1 MFSKI
6 VVENFT
12 TFNNFEFDLVENKTD
27 KKAKKLAI
35 IYGENGIGKTCF
47 IKSIA
52 FLARTYRALIEIESA
67 RSFFSQ
73 MFTKE
78 ETNDESFI
86 RFYNSSLDEYRI
98 SGFLSNYRKLNC
110 EDNMKLQYELL
121 INKTKYV
128 YSMVFDKKSIIQ
140 EKLICNGLLV
150 FSCVN
155 KKVEFGEEGFTFDS
169 NISDMLRNAFNMYFG
184 EKHTFLAC
192 IKSSQKS
199 VSSSYFKH
207 AVPKQLLSFLSFLD
221 SIYVN
226 HKQDSRLLIRE
237 PERISAEFVYP
248 LVQGH
253 YSERMKKKLDKTSLA
268 LTMFYSSLYSNIE
281 SLSYKIETTGDGN
294 SQYHLFFNER
304 TNSGAA
310 SIPFEFES
318 TGTTK
323 LASLFI
329 AFYEVVKNKKIV
341 VYDEIDNGI
350 NDMLLKTIFDSLD
363 TCIGGQ
369 LIVTTHNTL
378 LLKNSIKK
386 NIYLLDRND
395 DLSVCSYSL
404 DEFGRKIQSGTDVV
418 GQYLKG
424 LYGGVPQ
431 SGAFSMEYIL
441 EALKDY
447 E

>member
-12 TFNNFEFDLVENKTD
+12 TFNNFEFDLIENKTD

-47 IKSIA
+47 IKSIY
-52 FLARTYRALIEIESA
+52 LLIRSYSSLVNIESE
-67 RSFFSQ
+67 RRFFFNFFSNEGKIDDG
-73 MFTKE
+73 FTKL
-78 ETNDESFI
+78 
-86 RFYNSSLDEYRI
+86 YNNNLDQYRI
-98 SGFLSNYRKLNC
+98 SGYLNEYRKLKC
-110 EDNMKLQYELL
+110 EDNMKVHYELI
-121 INKTKYV
+121 INKAKYS
-128 YSMVFDKKSIIQ
+128 YTMVFDNKSIIQ
-140 EKLICNGLLV
+140 EKLLCNGNIV
-150 FSCVN
+150 FNCVN
-155 KKVEFGEEGFTFDS
+155 KRIEFGELFDFDL
-169 NISDMLRNAFNMYFG
+169 NILELFKNAFNMYFG

-192 IKSSQKS
+192 IKSTQKS
-199 VSSSYFKH
+199 VGSSYFKH
-207 AVPKQLLSFLSFLD
+207 ALPKQLFNFLTFLD

-226 HKQDSRLLIRE
+226 LGQN
-237 PERISAEFVYP
+237 RIGQNVESDGISSEFVYP
-248 LVQGH
+248 LVHGR
-253 YSERMKKKLDKTSLA
+253 YNDKIKKKLDKTALG

-281 SLSYKIETTGDGN
+281 SLSYKKEITSDGN
-294 SQYHLFFNER
+294 SEYHLYFNEKDNNR
-304 TNSGAA
+304 II
-310 SIPFEFES
+310 SIPFEYES

-386 NIYLLDRND
+386 NIYLLDRNSD
-395 DLSVCSYSL
+395 SSICSYSL

>member
-52 FLARTYRALIEIESA
+52 FLMRTYKALINIESA
-67 RSFFSQ
+67 RSFFSN
-73 MFTKE
+73 MFNKVDNSDE
-78 ETNDESFI
+78 ELV
-86 RFYNSSLDEYRI
+86 RFYNSSLDEFRI
-98 SGFLSNYRKLNC
+98 SSFINGYRRLNC
-110 EDNMKLQYELL
+110 EDNMKLHYELL
-121 INKTKYV
+121 INKTKYL
-128 YSMVFDKKSIIQ
+128 YSMVFDNKSIIQ
-140 EKLICNGLLV
+140 EKLLCNGLV
-150 FSCVN
+150 IFNCAN
-155 KKVEFGEEGFTFDS
+155 KRIEFGEEGFSFDS
-169 NISDMLRNAFNMYFG
+169 NISDMLKTMFNMYFG

-192 IKSSQKS
+192 IKSAQKS

-207 AVPKQLLSFLSFLD
+207 AVPKQLITFLNFLE
-221 SIYVN
+221 SVYVN
-226 HKQDSRLLIRE
+226 QKQDYRLIRE
-237 PERISAEFVYP
+237 SEMISSEFIYP
-248 LVQGH
+248 LVRGR
-253 YSERMKKKLDKTSLA
+253 YSERMRKKLDKTSLA

-281 SLSYKIETTGDGN
+281 SLSYKTEATSDGN
-294 SQYHLFFNER
+294 SEYHLFFNER
-304 TNSGAA
+304 TNTG
-310 SIPFEFES
+310 SISVPFEFES

-323 LASLFI
+323 LASLFM

-341 VYDEIDNGI
+341 VFDEIDNGI
-350 NDMLLKTIFDSLD
+350 NDILLKTIFDSLD

-386 NIYLLDRND
+386 NIYLLDRNP

>member
-35 IYGENGIGKTCF
+35 VYGENGIGKTCF
-47 IKSIA
+47 IKSIG
-52 FLARTYRALIEIESA
+52 FLIRTYKSLINIEST

-73 MFTKE
+73 MFSKE
-78 ETNDESFI
+78 ESSNQDFLQ
-86 RFYNSSLDEYRI
+86 FYNSSLDEYRI
-98 SGFLSNYRKLNC
+98 SGFLSDYRRLNC
-110 EDNMKLQYELL
+110 DENMKLQYELL
-121 INKTKYV
+121 INKTKYI
-128 YSMVFDKKSIIQ
+128 YSMIFDKKSIIQ
-140 EKLICNGLLV
+140 EKLICNGFV
-150 FSCVN
+150 IFSCAN
-155 KKVEFGEEGFTFDS
+155 KKVELGERENAFDG
-169 NISDMLRNAFNMYFG
+169 NISEMLINAFNMYFG

-199 VSSSYFKH
+199 VNSNYFKR
-207 AVPKQLLSFLSFLD
+207 AVPKQLLNFLNFLD

-226 HKQDSRLLIRE
+226 HKQDNGLIRE
-237 PERISAEFVYP
+237 SERISSEFVYP
-248 LVQGH
+248 LIQGR
-253 YSERMKKKLDKTSLA
+253 YNERTKKKLDKTALA

-281 SLSYKIETTGDGN
+281 SLTYKIETTGDGN

-304 TNSGAA
+304 TNAGAV

-318 TGTTK
+318 TGTKK

-350 NDMLLKTIFDSLD
+350 NDMLLKIIFDSLD

-386 NIYLLDRND
+386 NIYLLDRNS
-395 DLSVCSYSL
+395 DLNVCSYSL

-431 SGAFSMEYIL
+431 NGAFSMEYIL

>member
-6 VVENFT
+6 LVENFT

-52 FLARTYRALIEIESA
+52 FLIRTYKALINIESA
-67 RSFFSQ
+67 RSFFSD

-78 ETNDESFI
+78 ESNDEAFLH
-86 RFYNSSLDEYRI
+86 FYNSSLEEYRI
-98 SGFLSNYRKLNC
+98 SGFLGSYRKLNC
-110 EDNMKLQYELL
+110 DDNMKLQYEML

-128 YSMVFDKKSIIQ
+128 YLMVFDKKSIIQ
-140 EKLICNGLLV
+140 EKLMCNGMVV
-150 FSCVN
+150 FNCVN
-155 KKVEFGEEGFTFDS
+155 KKIDFGEENISFDS
-169 NISDMLRNAFNMYFG
+169 NISEILRASFNMYFG
-184 EKHTFLAC
+184 ERHTFLAC
-192 IKSSQKS
+192 IKSAQKS

-207 AVPKQLLSFLSFLD
+207 AIPKPLISFLNFLD
-221 SIYVN
+221 SIYVDD
-226 HKQDSRLLIRE
+226 KQDNRLIRE
-237 PERISAEFVYP
+237 SSRISSEFAYP
-248 LVQGH
+248 LVRGR
-253 YSERMKKKLDKTSLA
+253 YSERAKKKLDKTALA

-281 SLSYKIETTGDGN
+281 SLSYKVETTGDGN
-294 SQYHLFFNER
+294 SEYHLFFKER
-304 TNSGAA
+304 TNDGLTN
-310 SIPFEFES
+310 IPFEFES

-323 LASLFI
+323 LASLFM

-386 NIYLLDRND
+386 NIYLLDRNSD
-395 DLSVCSYSL
+395 SSICSYSL
-404 DEFGRKIQSGTDVV
+404 DEFGRKIQSGTDII